1 MTNATCIE
9 ERFRSVLPVAAPRL
23 VHLFC
28 SVSWGSRPRQII
40 CRRSAAR
47 TGDQGWEF
55 FVAERWRRFP
65 LRPTMSAMER
75 LRCFSSKRMILEM
88 ERRRRGRYLAW
99 GVSPGVGESNSER
112 APGGGGRYLARGVS
126 PGVGESNSER
136 APGGG
141 GRYLARG
148 VSPGVG
154 ESNSERAPGGGGRYI
169 AWGVSPRYEET
180 KLRLSPR
187 RGRQIHS
194 LGRKPRGWGIKQ

>member
-75 LRCFSSKRMILEM
+75 RRCLSSKGVMLLLERRRCLSSKGVMLLLERRSCFPSKRVMLAM
-88 ERRRRGRYLAW
+88 ERRRRD
-99 GVSPGVGESNSER
+99 
-112 APGGGGRYLARGVS
+112 
-126 PGVGESNSER
+126 
-136 APGGG
+136 
-141 GRYLARG
+141 RYLARG

-180 KLRLSPR
+180 KLRLSPW
-187 RGRQIHS
+187 RGRQIS
-194 LGRKPRGWGIKQ
+194 GLGSEPKVLSA